1 MVLIRKRS
9 VLAGLKVHEVMRR
22 QVIQLPPRATL
33 AMCINRLVKNKISA
47 VLVVDDDAPVGV
59 VSKTDLIGAFYAG
72 LPIETEVQDIM
83 VGQPLCCLPD
93 ESLESAIDRMHGM
106 GVHRLY
112 VTDPDSRQ
120 VIGMVAYP
128 DIVGL
133 LYRYCRAC
141 VNSSARGRKSGSAEV
156 DLLRLRVS
164 EVMTPGTHSCS
175 LQTSLAGVVEQLTAL
190 RFGAMLVVDG
200 SGFPR
205 GVVSKSDLVLAF
217 NHGLGLD
224 HSAEMVMHSPV
235 VSCDCDDLLATA
247 LQQML
252 LKDVQRL
259 FVHRQRPADIIGV
272 LSLSDSARFRSG
284 SCRACISGRLIAGE

>member
-9 VLAGLKVHEVMRR
+9 VLAGLNVHEVMRR
-22 QVIQLPPRATL
+22 QVVQLPPRATL
-33 AMCINRLVKNKISA
+33 AMCINRLVKNKVGA
-47 VLVVDDDAPVGV
+47 VLVVDDDVPVGV

-83 VGQPLCCLPD
+83 VGQPLSCRPD
-93 ESLESAIDRMHGM
+93 DSLESAIDRMHGM

-112 VTDPDSRQ
+112 VTGGESCRI
-120 VIGMVAYP
+120 IGMVAYP

-141 VNSSARGRKSGSAEV
+141 VNSSARGRKAGTAEADV
-156 DLLRLRVS
+156 LRLHVS
-164 EVMTPGTHSCS
+164 EVMTQGTHSCS
-175 LQTSLAGVVEQLTAL
+175 LKTSLAGVVEQLSAL
-190 RFGAMLVVDG
+190 RFGAMLVVDE
-200 SGFPR
+200 SGLPR
-205 GVVSKSDLVLAF
+205 GVVSKSDLVLAY
-217 NHGLGLD
+217 NHGLGID
-224 HSAEMVMHSPV
+224 HPAEMVMHSPV
-235 VSCDCDDLLATA
+235 ISCDCDDLLAAA

-259 FVHRQRPADIIGV
+259 FVHRHRPTDIIGV

>member
-59 VSKTDLIGAFYAG
+59 VSKTDLVGAFYAG
-72 LPIETEVQDIM
+72 LPIETQVRDIM
-83 VGQPLCCLPD
+83 AGQPLCCLPD
-93 ESLESAIDRMHGM
+93 DSLESAIDRMHGM

-112 VTDPDSRQ
+112 VVGPDSSR

-141 VNSSARGRKSGSAEV
+141 VNSSARGRKAGSAEV
-156 DLLRLRVS
+156 DILGLRVS
-164 EVMTPGTHSCS
+164 EVMTPGTHSCP

-190 RFGAMLVVDG
+190 RFGALLVVDEAG
-200 SGFPR
+200 VPR
-205 GVVSKSDLVLAF
+205 GVVSKSDLVLAY
-217 NHGLGLD
+217 NHGLGID
-224 HSAEMVMHSPV
+224 QPAERIMHAPV
-235 VSCDCDDLLATA
+235 VSCDCDDLLAAA
-247 LQQML
+247 LQLML

-259 FVHRQRPADIIGV
+259 FVHRHRPAQIIGV